1 MRQLE
6 LFQHERLHVMK
17 AKNTIKESRTDWN
30 RLKKA
35 PDRELDFSDIPKL
48 DHSFFDNAQVR
59 MPRRKKA
66 LSIRLDA
73 DVIDWF
79 KEEGKGYQT
88 KINAVLRSY
97 AEAHQN

>member
-1 MRQLE
+1 
-6 LFQHERLHVMK
+6 MK

-48 DHSFFDNAQVR
+48 GKSFFDNAQVR